1 MKKLLFL
8 PLVLISCLC
17 FAQDAKEIIGKPF
30 KIGNL
35 LVAENDFPIEMKW
48 EDAKKACTRLGAG
61 WRLPTKNELNILFKD
76 RERIGN
82 FFIVLDPKNEYGNL
96 YYSSSEGGSHHGDI
110 LVWIQDFN
118 NGKQIDVM
126 KNDYYRIR
134 AVRKATIVSK

>member
-1 MKKLLFL
+1 MKIYLFLLLF
-8 PLVLISCLC
+8 ISSNSY
-17 FAQDAKEIIGKPF
+17 AQDAKEIIGKPI

-35 LVAENDFPIEMKW
+35 LVAQNDFPKEMEW

-126 KNDYYRIR
+126 KTDYYRIR
-134 AVRKATIVSK
+134 AVRKATIASK

>member
-1 MKKLLFL
+1 MKKLLLL
-8 PLVLISCLC
+8 PLLMITFFS
-17 FAQDAKEIIGKPF
+17 FAQDAKVIIGKPV

-35 LVAENDFPIEMKW
+35 LVAQNDFPIEMKW

-82 FFIVLDPKNEYGNL
+82 FFIVLDPKNEYGNY
-96 YYSSSEGGSHHGDI
+96 YYSSSEGGSHHGAI
-110 LVWIQDFN
+110 LAWIQDFN